1 MMRGAF
7 GAPRD
12 PTRNGRPANDGDC
25 SCTPA
30 GAALLRTTLL
40 ILASCLIALLAA
52 WIAAALWFQA
62 PGGALARGVLMGL
75 WAASSVALVVVLW
88 RGHAAASLAAFAL
101 AFCAVLLWW
110 HTLRPSNERP
120 WADDVARTGTGEVQ
134 GSTVILTGVRNFDWR
149 TVDDYTP
156 RWETRRYD
164 LDKIESLDMITS
176 YWSGPAIAHVLI
188 SFGFSDGQ
196 QLAFSVEIRRE
207 RGEKFNEI
215 GGFFKEF
222 ELSIIA
228 ADERDIIRLRTNVR
242 GEDDYLYRIR
252 LPRQDIR
259 ALFLAYIRQMNELAH
274 TPRFYNTITVN
285 CTTLVYHMVEHIVG
299 RLPFSYGLVL
309 SGYLPRYV
317 YSIGGLDTRYTL
329 EELRTLGHITARARQ
344 ADRSANFSQQIRRG
358 IPPPEVAAP
367 AAH

>member
-1 MMRGAF
+1 VSEG
-7 GAPRD
+7 
-12 PTRNGRPANDGDC
+12 
-25 SCTPA
+25 PA
-30 GAALLRTTLL
+30 GTASLRTTLL
-40 ILASCLIALLAA
+40 ILASCLLALLAA
-52 WIAAALWFQA
+52 WVAAAIGFQG
-62 PGGALARGVLMGL
+62 PGGPLGRAVLVGL
-75 WAASSVALVVVLW
+75 WTVLAVMLVAGLW
-88 RGHAAASLAAFAL
+88 RGHATAALSGFAL
-101 AFCAVLLWW
+101 IFCAALLWW
-110 HTLRPSNERP
+110 HGLKPSNERP
-120 WADDVARTGTGEVQ
+120 WADDVARAGTWEVH
-134 GSTVILTGVRNFDWR
+134 GSSATLSGVRNFDWR

-156 RWETRRYD
+156 RWETRSYD
-164 LDKIESLDMITS
+164 LDRLESLDLITS

-188 SFGFSDGQ
+188 SFGFGDGQ
-196 QLAFSVEIRRE
+196 QLVFSVEIRRE

-259 ALFLAYIRQMNELAH
+259 ALFLAYVQQMNDLARR
-274 TPRFYNTITVN
+274 PRFYNTITVN
-285 CTTLVYHMVEHIVG
+285 CTTLVYHMVERIVG

-329 EELRTLGHITARARQ
+329 EQLRTFGRITERARQ
-344 ADRSANFSQQIRRG
+344 ADRRADFSQEIRHG
-358 IPPPEVAAP
+358 IPPLPAAP
-367 AAH
+367 PAAQ